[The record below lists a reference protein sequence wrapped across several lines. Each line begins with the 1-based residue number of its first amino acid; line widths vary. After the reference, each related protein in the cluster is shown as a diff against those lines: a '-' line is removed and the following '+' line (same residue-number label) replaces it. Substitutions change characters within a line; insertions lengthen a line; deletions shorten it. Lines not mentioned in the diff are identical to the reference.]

1 MEQLDL
7 NLLRVFDVIYRTRNV
22 SRAAEQLGLS
32 QPSTS
37 QALTR
42 LRLALGDP
50 LFERTRGGVRP
61 TPRADDLA
69 RSVQTGLA
77 HLEAG
82 LASGNTFDPRRSSTE
97 LRLHLTDIGEARFLP
112 ELMAELRQ
120 AAPGIQVRAKAWPQA
135 EIGMALDSGDLHLA
149 IGFLP
154 ELKGALSEQLLSDRY
169 GVLLRKGHPI
179 TAQLKRPVLSLR
191 RMQSLEMVAVRSHAQ
206 TLQMLRAAGLDRQI
220 KLMTSTFL
228 ALPGIVRHSDLG
240 VLMPHAIASELTHE
254 FLDNGNLMLLDTE
267 LPSNAFT
274 VSVHWSRRHAHSP
287 LVQWGRD
294 VLIRLFKDPALRT

>member
-1 MEQLDL
+1 MEQIDL

-82 LASGNTFDPRRSSTE
+82 LASDNTFDPRSSSTE
-97 LRLHLTDIGEARFLP
+97 LRIHLTDIGEARFLP
-112 ELMAELRQ
+112 ELMSELRRV
-120 AAPGIQVRAKAWPQA
+120 APGIQVQARALPQS
-135 EIGMALDSGDLHLA
+135 EIGLALDNGDIHLA

-154 ELKGALSEQLLSDRY
+154 ELTGSVSGQLLSDRY
-169 GVLLRKGHPI
+169 VVLLRKGHPI
-179 TAQLKRPVLSLR
+179 TESLKRPALTLR
-191 RMQSLEMVAVRSHAQ
+191 KMQSLELVAVRSHAQ
-206 TLQMLRAAGLDRQI
+206 TLQMLRAANLDRQI
-220 KLMTSTFL
+220 KLTTSTFL
-228 ALPGIVRHSDLG
+228 ALPGIVRHSDLA
-240 VLMPHAIASELTHE
+240 VLMPLAIARE
-254 FLDNGNLMLLDTE
+254 FVQDGPFLLLDTE
-267 LPSNAFT
+267 LPSNGFT
-274 VSVHWSRRHAHSP
+274 VSVHWSRRHEHSP
-287 LVQWGRD
+287 LVRWARGL
-294 VLIRLFKDPALRT
+294 VVRLFHKA